1 MQLYATQRLAK
12 RQSSKVMPLAVIPP
26 GLAHSNQQK
35 MRNIL
40 NPSQTTATLS
50 TQVVQQQNSTS
61 TVIQRIPGNSSEYHE
76 DYRPTYLITKAEL
89 LTFGGNQS
97 WPHSLPLFTG
107 KLAKNKGEKAK
118 GGKARVEPSV
128 SISKAGMEQP
138 SLDHQVVTE
147 QARDDFEQQID
158 SNRAAFV
165 PPTAS
170 GEFLLYRNKGG
181 YAFRSASNQ
190 AFESGGKR
198 PNEEFVTWLESRTID
213 DVIDKPTAADKKVWK
228 KFRKVAAGEGGTAAV
243 NAWDKQTLTLGAGF
257 TGARL
262 IRVLNAMPSEYH
274 RQLFAVGIAVTSD
287 SLLIYDTGIHAITS
301 GKNAFRVAAVTSEI
315 LAAFIQLA
323 QSTQMATQ
331 DGESKE
337 LRLWMLMAQF
347 EEFKKRTEKCPKIHS
362 WGKQEQSA
370 AEKLMHWLGAVSC
383 KAIEKTEGDPQ
394 KMADVGARVIRKH
407 WKSAGFAN
415 EQAGLD
421 RLKNLF
427 SKRGFTVTVQA
438 SESAE

>member
-1 MQLYATQRLAK
+1 MHLYAIQRLAK
-12 RQSSKVMPLAVIPP
+12 QQSSSTTPVKFSA
-26 GLAHSNQQK
+26 ASTYANQQK
-35 MRNIL
+35 LRHIL
-40 NPSQTTATLS
+40 YPAQTISEHSSQGK
-50 TQVVQQQNSTS
+50 QQQSGTGA
-61 TVIQRIPGNSSEYHE
+61 VIQRIPGNSSEYHE
-76 DYRPTYLITKAEL
+76 DYRPTRLITKAEL
-89 LTFGGNQS
+89 LTFGGNQN
-97 WPHSLPLFTG
+97 WLHSLPRFTG
-107 KLAKNKGEKAK
+107 KLSKNKGKKAK

-128 SISKAGMEQP
+128 SISKGGIETP
-138 SLDHQVVTE
+138 TLDHLVVTE

-158 SNRAAFV
+158 TNRAAFV

-198 PNEEFVTWLESRTID
+198 PNEAFVTWLESRTIT
-213 DVIDKPTAADKKVWK
+213 DVIDKPTAADKKIWK

-262 IRVLNAMPSEYH
+262 IRVLNAMPIEYH
-274 RQLFAVGIAVTSD
+274 RQLFAVGIAVTGSD
-287 SLLIYDTGIHAITS
+287 LLIYDTGIHAITR
-301 GKNAFRVAAVTSEI
+301 GKNAFRVAAVTSQI

-323 QSTQMATQ
+323 QSSQTATQ

-347 EEFKKRTEKCPKIHS
+347 EEFKKRTEKCPKIHT

-407 WKSAGFAN
+407 WQSAGFAS

-438 SESAE
+438 SSNAE